1 MTKEEL
7 GAMTKE
13 EFEAMTKEE
22 FISLIKDCIMDC
34 VPLCDSSNVQG
45 CMDKI
50 TAINSLLA
58 TWSKANVQDDLYKST
73 CDITNE
79 PDIRIKTLNNIISYI
94 ETTAWYMVSQG
105 FATSA
110 TFESYIDHI
119 AEVAELNEMDKCYI
133 LTNIVKNSYVPSCTL
148 RLVAHALFRSI

>member
-1 MTKEEL
+1 MTKEKL

-34 VPLCDSSNVQG
+34 VPLCDSGNVQG

-58 TWSKANVQDDLYKST
+58 TWSKANAQDYLYKST

-94 ETTAWYMVSQG
+94 ETIAWCMDDTG
-105 FATSA
+105 FATTG

-119 AEVAELNEMDKCYI
+119 AEVDELDEMDRCYI
-133 LTNIVKNSYVPSCTL
+133 LTNIVKNNYIPSCTQQIIA
-148 RLVAHALFRSI
+148 RGLFKNI